1 MKIKII
7 YSAALLLLNF
17 KFILAQEENMSKI
30 VLVESAY
37 KPEIENADKLSEM
50 PMHTDTARTL
60 SNIEYSVL
68 PSSLKTSYKI
78 KPIKPAKLVGSPLDE
93 LYNSRLKAG
102 LGNYFTPMVEFSIH
116 NLRSKE
122 YAVGA
127 YAYHR
132 SSHSKLEL
140 ADGNNVAAGYGRN
153 KFNIYGKR
161 FYRGLNVEGDVF
173 LNTNRY
179 RYYGYNTELAPDT
192 TLDKKEIKQFYTHL
206 GARAE
211 IYSTVADSGEFQYR
225 LGIQGSYF
233 GDHYQY
239 KENNFKIPYKIVI
252 PIQSFRLEI
261 DGSYD
266 LFLLK
271 SELDDSR
278 EQVIHFRPLLKKGT
292 DQWQVQVGAN
302 TYFLKADKSE
312 FMFYP
317 DARFKF
323 AVIDKILEAYVGI
336 YGKLELNTL
345 NKIASENPYILP
357 GLDIEHSNNRL
368 TGYGGIQ
375 GLLSSNSG
383 YRAEISFS
391 TIENAYFYINDTNN
405 ILGNQFISVSDNVE
419 LIKFNSEIWYS
430 PFTFLSFYLK
440 GNFLNYRIDK
450 AIEPWHNPKFNLT
463 FETAYNFKEKFYINL
478 NTIHLGKRYAYNHV
492 TPEEP
497 IELEQIWDINLGL
510 EYRYSKVLSGFIDFN
525 NLLAKQYYI
534 WNQYPSQKINVMV
547 GFSYK
552 F

>member
-7 YSAALLLLNF
+7 YSSVLLLTNLA
-17 KFILAQEENMSKI
+17 FILAQEENMSKI

-37 KPEIENADKLSEM
+37 RPEIENAEKLSSM
-50 PMHTDTARTL
+50 PIHSDTSRTV

-179 RYYGYNTELAPDT
+179 RFYGYNTELAPDT
-192 TLDKKEIKQFYTHL
+192 TLDKKEIKQFYTHF

-225 LGIQGSYF
+225 IGVQGSYF
-233 GDHYQY
+233 GDYY
-239 KENNFKIPYKIVI
+239 NNIENNFKIPYKITI
-252 PIQSFRLEI
+252 PIQSFRIEI
-261 DGSYD
+261 DGRYD

-271 SELDDSR
+271 SELGDSR
-278 EQVIHFRPLLKKGT
+278 EQVFHIRPLLKKST

-302 TYFLKADKSE
+302 TYFLKEDKSE
-312 FMFYP
+312 FLFYP

-345 NKIASENPYILP
+345 NKITSENPYVLP
-357 GLDIEHSNNRL
+357 GLDVEHSKNKL
-368 TGYGGIQ
+368 TGYGGLQ

-383 YRAEISFS
+383 YRAEVSFS
-391 TIENAYFYINDTNN
+391 TIEDTYFYINDTNN
-405 ILGNQFISVSDNVE
+405 VLGNQFISVSDNVE
-419 LIKFNSEIWYS
+419 LIKFHGELWYS
-430 PFTFLSFYLK
+430 PFSFLGFYLK
-440 GNFLNYRIDK
+440 GNFRNTRIDRSLK
-450 AIEPWHNPKFNLT
+450 PWHKPKYNLT

-478 NTIHLGKRYAYNHV
+478 NVIHLGKRFAYNHLL
-492 TPEEP
+492 PEEP
-497 IELEQIWDINLGL
+497 IELEQVWDLNIGL

-525 NLLAKQYYI
+525 NLIAKQYYI